1 MYNFQKQK
9 ILIVGAGLAGCTVG
23 RILAENSFKVV
34 LIEKRN
40 HIAGNV
46 FDFINQNNERIHKYG
61 PHLLHCRENSQ
72 ALRFLSRFTEWVK
85 YEHKVRALLSNG
97 KTTPLPVNKLTIEN
111 IFGKYFESEKD
122 TMKFLEN
129 IRNKDLIAKNTDELF
144 ESTVG
149 NKLSDIFF
157 RPYTKKMWGVDPKE
171 LSISIGARLPVRTN
185 EDCRYFNDEF
195 QALPKNGYTEMVKQM
210 LNHKNIEINLNTPF
224 TKGIELEFSHSFLSI
239 PIDEYFG
246 FQFGQLPYRSIL
258 FEDRLEEGDDLE
270 VPVINFTDDSPYTRK
285 TQWNLFPN
293 SVNFKGHLKTI
304 TYERPCSMDLNPGE
318 YYYPVQTKDSK
329 KILASYQN
337 LSKQE
342 KSITF
347 IGRTGLF
354 KYIDM
359 IPAVEIHM
367 RLAHKFIKDIKNSNL
382 L

>member
-1 MYNFQKQK
+1 MYNFENDR
-9 ILIVGAGLAGCTVG
+9 ILIVGAGLAGATIG
-23 RILAENSFKVV
+23 RILAENSFRI
-34 LIEKRN
+34 LIIEKRN

-46 FDFINQNNERIHKYG
+46 FDSVNLNNERIHKYG
-61 PHLLHCRENSQ
+61 PHLLHCRENSEG
-72 ALRFLSRFTEWVK
+72 LRFLSRFTEWVK
-85 YEHKVRALLSNG
+85 YEHKVRALLNDG
-97 KTTPLPVNKLTIEN
+97 KTIPLPINKVTIEY
-111 IFGKYFESEKD
+111 IFGKSFESEEN
-122 TMKFLEN
+122 TIEFLDKV
-129 IRNKDLIAKNTDELF
+129 RNKDLIPKNTDELF

-157 RPYTKKMWGVDPKE
+157 RPYTKKMWGIDPKE

-195 QALPKNGYTEMVKQM
+195 QALPKYGYTEMVKKM
-210 LNHKNIEINLNTPF
+210 LNHKNIDVYLNTPF
-224 TKGIELEFSHSFLSI
+224 TKGMELEFFHSFLSI

-246 FQFGQLPYRSIL
+246 FEFGQLPYRSIL
-258 FEDRLEEGDDLE
+258 FEDRLEEGDDLDA
-270 VPVINFTDDSPYTRK
+270 PVINFTDDSPYTRK

-293 SVNFKGHLKTI
+293 SLNFSGNLKTI
-304 TYERPCSMDLNPGE
+304 TYEKPCSIDCNPGE

-329 KILASYQN
+329 KVLGSYEN
-337 LSKQE
+337 LSKKE

-367 RLAHKFIKDIKNSNL
+367 RLAYKFMKGLKTSNKL
-382 L
+382 